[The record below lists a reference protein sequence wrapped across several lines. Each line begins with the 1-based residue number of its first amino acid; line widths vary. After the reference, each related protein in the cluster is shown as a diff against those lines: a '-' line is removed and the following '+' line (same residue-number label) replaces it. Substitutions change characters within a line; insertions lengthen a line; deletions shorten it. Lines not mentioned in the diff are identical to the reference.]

1 MLRSLYNNHCVNDNP
16 CPNVD
21 CFPRTDIE
29 TIHSYLD
36 TYDSLFLG
44 VKDSAVKVLQ
54 LGGVGPVV
62 TSSQGN
68 FYYYGGDVTLLKDY
82 FTKAQIFAVES
93 YQVED
98 IWDKLHNDPKITLF
112 AGVVDSD
119 PAFVSANLASHSFDV
134 IITDGAPEVGDLS
147 VTLSTYLPLLSEKGI
162 MVLESV
168 QKWGD
173 IEVLMAVVPDNLKSK
188 VQIVDLRDVKGRY
201 DDVLF
206 IVNKS
211 V

>member
-29 TIHSYLD
+29 TIHSYVD

-44 VKDSAVKVLQ
+44 IKDSAVKVLQ
-54 LGGVGPVV
+54 LGVGQVV

-68 FYYYGGDVTLLKDY
+68 FYYYGGDIKLLKNY
-82 FTKAQIFAVES
+82 FTKAQIYAVDS
-93 YQVED
+93 YPVGD
-98 IWDKLHNDPKITLF
+98 IWDELQNDPKITLF
-112 AGVVDSD
+112 TEADAYDS
-119 PAFVSANLASHSFDV
+119 AFVSANLASHSFDV
-134 IITDGAPEVGDLS
+134 IITDGAHKLEDMS
-147 VTLSTYLPLLSEKGI
+147 FILSTYLPLLSEKGI
-162 MVLESV
+162 LVLESI

-173 IEVLMAVVPDNLKSK
+173 TDVLKDLVPGDLKSK
-188 VQIVDLRDVKGRY
+188 VKVVDLRDVKGRY

>member
-36 TYDSLFLG
+36 TYDSVFHD
-44 VKDSAVKVLQ
+44 VKDSVVKVLQ
-54 LGGVGPVV
+54 LGVGQVV

-68 FYYYGGDVTLLKDY
+68 FYYYGGDIKLLKNY
-82 FTKAQIFAVES
+82 FTNAQIFATES
-93 YQVED
+93 LPVED
-98 IWDKLHNDPKITLF
+98 IWDELHNDPKITLF
-112 AGVVDSD
+112 TGADAYD
-119 PAFVSANLASHSFDV
+119 PAFVRANLASHSFDV
-134 IITDGAPEVGDLS
+134 IIEDGSHSLEEMTFV
-147 VTLSTYLPLLSEKGI
+147 LSTYLPLLSAKGI
-162 MVLESV
+162 LILESI

-173 IEVLMAVVPDNLKSK
+173 TDVLKALVPDDLKSK
-188 VQIVDLRDVKGRY
+188 VQVVDLRDVKGRY